1 MPFYHRVYG
10 PGELQFIT
18 TSTYRRTPLFLSDRF
33 RGCFVQRLEEVRS
46 ELPFLFIGEVL
57 MPEHF
62 RGWRRLLAL
71 GVCDPEGTFSPAPAP
86 WRVYSAAPC
95 PSTIAFRPGH
105 RLAKAAEWGYTEP
118 MQITVELPKDIAQC
132 PDPAREALEAL
143 AIEGYRSGALT
154 SFETRRLLDFETR
167 YELDGFLKAHNVWE
181 HAYNVEDFNR
191 DCQTLQSLENK
202 RQPESEPPA

>member
-1 MPFYHRVYG
+1 
-10 PGELQFIT
+10 
-18 TSTYRRTPLFLSDRF
+18 
-33 RGCFVQRLEEVRS
+33 
-46 ELPFLFIGEVL
+46 
-57 MPEHF
+57 
-62 RGWRRLLAL
+62 
-71 GVCDPEGTFSPAPAP
+71 
-86 WRVYSAAPC
+86 
-95 PSTIAFRPGH
+95 
-105 RLAKAAEWGYTEP
+105 

-191 DCQTLQSLENK
+191 DCETLQSLENK
-202 RQPESEPPA
+202 RQPESERPGMIVVADASPLNYLVLIDQIDLLPVLYQKVLIPEAVFAELRRPRAPKSVGL